1 MKELAAQLG
10 LSIVATLVAW
20 LACLAGAWFVIG
32 PDQVRPILVAGL
44 VSLPIG
50 LLLVCY
56 FYVFGVNASAL
67 VLGSLLRVSMTLGIG
82 AAVAWQL
89 GIWGRPFFLTLGVIY
104 LANLALETWVVY
116 KQNDSASKSRSSS
129 I

>member
-1 MKELAAQLG
+1 MKELAAQVG
-10 LSIVATLVAW
+10 LSILATLVAL
-20 LACLAGAWFVIG
+20 LACLAGAWLIIG
-32 PDQVRPILVAGL
+32 PDQVRPVVVAGL

-67 VLGSLLRVSMTLGIG
+67 VLGSLLRVSITLGVG

-89 GIWGRPFFLTLGVIY
+89 GIWSRPFFLTLGVVY

-116 KQNDSASKSRSSS
+116 KQNSSAFKSRSSS
-129 I
+129 V